1 MGPNNAVARYF
12 LKLGYT
18 DGLVNES
25 YRGFGLTIHCRSLT
39 TSSAPVKVFV
49 RDNVVTD
56 LDRTATE
63 LILSNH
69 G

>member
-25 YRGFGLTIHCRSLT
+25 YRSFGLTIHCRPLT
-39 TSSAPVKVFV
+39 ALSVPVKVYV
-49 RDNVVTD
+49 RDNVLTD

-63 LILSNH
+63 LILTNH